1 MDYLHTVA
9 QSLKDAY
16 DPASLSMKVEELH
29 YVLEHLLM
37 HYMAVEPLHF
47 REME

>member
-1 MDYLHTVA
+1 MDYLHTAV

-29 YVLEHLLM
+29 YVLEYLVM
-37 HYMAVEPLHF
+37 HYVAIEPLHF
-47 REME
+47 REMG